1 MTQNNISLPWG
12 QYMKVANNYI
22 GINHK
27 REKARDDFQ
36 AELKKLKTKK
46 TEEVDKIKN
55 DFDQKLK
62 NNIRANREWAAT
74 TVKEK
79 EKEFISEL
87 QRQANSYNID
97 RNNLKEDFEAQI
109 SNINKAH
116 QITMKQ
122 HDERTQSLLRENADQ
137 LSQKFDERLRRYK
150 ENARKDKLQGIED
163 LHKNYKAELKRG
175 QEIHKLQQNHAEN
188 MYRNNLIDIQSQ
200 NRIQSQK
207 RDMALQN
214 VVEDARYERGK
225 LVREYETKLGM
236 RE

>member
-1 MTQNNISLPWG
+1 
-12 QYMKVANNYI
+12 MKVASNYV

-55 DFDQKLK
+55 NFDQKLK
-62 NNIRANREWAAT
+62 NNIRANREWAAS

-87 QRQANSYNID
+87 QRQANTYNID
-97 RNNLKEDFEAQI
+97 RNNLVEDFEDKI
-109 SNINKAH
+109 SNLNKAH
-116 QITMKQ
+116 QNTMKQ
-122 HDERTQSLLRENADQ
+122 HGERTQSLLRENSDQ

-175 QEIHKLQQNHAEN
+175 KDIHKLQQNHAEN

-225 LVREYETKLGM
+225 LVREYETKLGV
-236 RE
+236 RD

>member
-1 MTQNNISLPWG
+1 
-12 QYMKVANNYI
+12 MKIANNYI

-46 TEEVDKIKN
+46 TEDVDKIKN
-55 DFDQKLK
+55 DYDQKLK

-97 RNNLKEDFEAQI
+97 RNNLIEDFEDQI

-116 QITMKQ
+116 QNTMKQ
-122 HDERTQSLLRENADQ
+122 HDERTQSLLRENADE
-137 LSQKFDERLRRYK
+137 LSKKFNERLNRFK

-163 LHKNYKAELKRG
+163 IHKEYKAELKRG
-175 QEIHKLQQNHAEN
+175 EEIHKLQQSHAQN

-207 RDMALQN
+207 QENALQN

-225 LVREYETKLGM
+225 LIREYETKLGV
-236 RE
+236 R

>member
-1 MTQNNISLPWG
+1 
-12 QYMKVANNYI
+12 MKIASNYI

-55 DFDQKLK
+55 DYDQRLK

-97 RNNLKEDFEAQI
+97 RNNLIEDFEDQI
-109 SNINKAH
+109 SNINKSH
-116 QITMKQ
+116 QNTMKQ

-137 LSQKFDERLRRYK
+137 LSQKFNERLNRFK

-163 LHKNYKAELKRG
+163 IYKEYKAELKRG
-175 QEIHKLQQNHAEN
+175 KEIHKLQQSHAQN

-207 RDMALQN
+207 QENALQN

-225 LVREYETKLGM
+225 LIREYETKLGV
-236 RE
+236 R

>member
-1 MTQNNISLPWG
+1 
-12 QYMKVANNYI
+12 MKIANNYI

-55 DFDQKLK
+55 DYDQRLK

-97 RNNLKEDFEAQI
+97 RNNLIEDFEDQI
-109 SNINKAH
+109 SNINKSH
-116 QITMKQ
+116 QNTMKQ

-137 LSQKFDERLRRYK
+137 LSQKFNERLNRFK

-163 LHKNYKAELKRG
+163 VYKDYKAELKRG
-175 QEIHKLQQNHAEN
+175 QEIHKLQQSHAQN

-207 RDMALQN
+207 QENALQN

-225 LVREYETKLGM
+225 LIREYETKLGV
-236 RE
+236 R

>member
-1 MTQNNISLPWG
+1 
-12 QYMKVANNYI
+12 MKIASNYI
-22 GINHK
+22 RINHK

-55 DFDQKLK
+55 DYDQRLK

-97 RNNLKEDFEAQI
+97 RNNLIEDFEDQI
-109 SNINKAH
+109 SNINKSH
-116 QITMKQ
+116 QNTMKQ

-137 LSQKFDERLRRYK
+137 LSQKFNERLNRFK

-163 LHKNYKAELKRG
+163 IYKDYKAELKRG
-175 QEIHKLQQNHAEN
+175 KEIHKLQQSHAQN

-207 RDMALQN
+207 QENALQN

-225 LVREYETKLGM
+225 LIREYETKLGV
-236 RE
+236 R

>member
-1 MTQNNISLPWG
+1 
-12 QYMKVANNYI
+12 MKVANNYI